1 MLGALH
7 ASAPGRRKV
16 PLTPTEEG
24 LDKMRIKANDPNWR
38 GEREFGLDASKRKFS
53 RDGKLGEARM
63 G

>member
-1 MLGALH
+1 MI
-7 ASAPGRRKV
+7 
-16 PLTPTEEG
+16 
-24 LDKMRIKANDPNWR
+24 RIGG

>member
-1 MLGALH
+1 MNTA
-7 ASAPGRRKV
+7 A
-16 PLTPTEEG
+16 EIEG